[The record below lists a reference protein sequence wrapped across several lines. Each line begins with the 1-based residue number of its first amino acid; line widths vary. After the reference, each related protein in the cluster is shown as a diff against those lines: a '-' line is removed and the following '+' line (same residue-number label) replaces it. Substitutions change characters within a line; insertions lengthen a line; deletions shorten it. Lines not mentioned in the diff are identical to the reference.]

1 MKKKRDY
8 LFNVAILDMHSIFVL
23 YYCYWPMSVSKTKN
37 LERKLDNFAKEAK
50 NELNKVC
57 GSSLWESLGFVF
69 FDQLEDSEKI
79 AKANFY
85 YGQLQIINEIKF
97 SIWIEFDIFK
107 YVIFLKSI
115 LANLFLI
122 IWI

>member
-1 MKKKRDY
+1 MKKKRDC
-8 LFNVAILDMHSIFVL
+8 LFNIAILELYSIFVL
-23 YYCYWPMSVSKTKN
+23 NYLNWFMSLSKSKN

-50 NELNKVC
+50 NELNNVC

-97 SIWIEFDIFK
+97 SI
-107 YVIFLKSI
+107 
-115 LANLFLI
+115 
-122 IWI
+122 

>member
-1 MKKKRDY
+1 LKKKRDY
-8 LFNVAILDMHSIFVL
+8 HFNIAILSLYSIFVL
-23 YYCYWPMSVSKTKN
+23 YSFTPMSVSKSKN
-37 LERKLDNFAKEAK
+37 LERKLDNFAREAK
-50 NELNKVC
+50 NELNNVC

-97 SIWIEFDIFK
+97 S
-107 YVIFLKSI
+107 L
-115 LANLFLI
+115 
-122 IWI
+122 

>member
-1 MKKKRDY
+1 LRKKRDY
-8 LFNVAILDMHSIFVL
+8 PFNIAIVDSYNIFVL
-23 YYCYWPMSVSKTKN
+23 YILLIMSVSKSKN

-50 NELNKVC
+50 IELNNVC
-57 GSSLWESLGFVF
+57 GSSLWETLGFVY

-97 SIWIEFDIFK
+97 SI
-107 YVIFLKSI
+107 
-115 LANLFLI
+115 
-122 IWI
+122 

>member
-1 MKKKRDY
+1 MKKKRDC
-8 LFNVAILDMHSIFVL
+8 LFNIAILDLYSIFVL
-23 YYCYWPMSVSKTKN
+23 SLFIWFMSLSKSKN
-37 LERKLDNFAKEAK
+37 LERKLDNFAKDAK
-50 NELNKVC
+50 NELNNVC

-97 SIWIEFDIFK
+97 SI
-107 YVIFLKSI
+107 
-115 LANLFLI
+115 
-122 IWI
+122 